1 MKKVISML
9 LVFVLVIGLLVGCGG
24 GESSD
29 SDSDVQSANGIIS
42 KADVVYVK
50 DGESVYKIVRPEESK
65 LEETS
70 RASYIFKQMKNN
82 FGVSVKNEADTS
94 DGTDQYEILVGS
106 TNRPESKQALDYLV
120 SKTGGRYDDYII
132 CTIGKKIVINATN
145 AAALEAATKYFVE
158 NYIKAD
164 GVKGGIEYCKAAE
177 GNFTNFTING
187 TDIGKFS
194 FVRPHFNLSY
204 LAQTEMEKLVNIIY
218 EKTGYMLSIEEDT
231 YTEAGEYEI
240 IVGNNNREG
249 VKNITDYDLYDIT
262 VKGNKIYL
270 NGGSAHATA
279 MAVSEF
285 AKILE
290 KGSVTDADSV
300 SGSYETA
307 MANYDR
313 STTYYPVYYDN
324 FDGDTIDTTKWR
336 LMKGTEFGRDG
347 QNGKFSGVTDDP
359 DYVFQR
365 DGKFWIYGHEDD
377 KGYWG
382 GTLTNMNTMA
392 FQYGFVE
399 HSVIC
404 PDGDGFWSLLWFSST
419 GDGTNQYYRA
429 EIDLNECFGNGR
441 ATQANCHKWPTSIGS
456 SMGLEHES
464 LDGKQYGNAKKYWC
478 PDEKTWADDFHTFG
492 FLWDETQM
500 TFTAD
505 GKIWFSYDITTTEYD
520 IDAFVNTYLF
530 MKLSFSVGRLN
541 NNLLVNNLTEEEW
554 LHSSVL
560 ICDWLYLYQLDNGK
574 QTLLLK

>member
-347 QNGKFSGVTDDP
+347 QNGKFSGMTDDP

>member
-1 MKKVISML
+1 MKKLIAVLMV
-9 LVFVLVIGLLVGCGG
+9 VFVVLGLMAGCGG
-24 GESSD
+24 DESSD
-29 SDSDVQSANGIIS
+29 TGSDVQATNGIIS
-42 KADVVYVK
+42 KADVVYVN
-50 DGESVYKIVRPEESK
+50 DGESVYKIIRPEDAK
-65 LEETS
+65 LDETN
-70 RASYIFKQMKNN
+70 RAGYIFKQMKNIL
-82 FGVSVKNEADTS
+82 GVTVKNETDNS
-94 DGTDQYEILVGS
+94 NGTDQYEILVGH

-120 SKTGGRYDDYII
+120 SKTGGRYDDFIV
-132 CTIGKKIVINATN
+132 CTIGKKIVINATGS
-145 AAALEAATKYFVE
+145 AALEAATKYFVD
-158 NYIKAD
+158 NYIKID
-164 GVKGGIEYCKAAE
+164 GIKGGIEYCKAAE
-177 GNFTNFTING
+177 GNFANYTING
-187 TDIGKFS
+187 TDISKFR

-204 LAQTEMEKLVNIIY
+204 LAQTEMEKLVNTIC
-218 EKTGYMLSIEEDT
+218 EKTGYMLTIEEDA
-231 YTEAGEYEI
+231 YTEAGDYEI
-240 IVGNNNREG
+240 IVGNNNRPG
-249 VKNITDYDLYDIT
+249 IKAIANYDEYDIT
-262 VKGNKIYL
+262 IKGNKIYL

-300 SGSYETA
+300 SGSYEAA

-336 LMKGTEFGRDG
+336 LMKGKEFGRDG
-347 QNGKFSGVTDDP
+347 QNGKFSGMTDDP
-359 DYVFQR
+359 NFVYQR
-365 DGKFWIYGHEDD
+365 DGKFWIYGHENDE
-377 KGYWG
+377 GYWG
-382 GTLTNMNTMA
+382 GTLTNNTTMA

-441 ATQANCHKWPTSIGS
+441 ATQANCHKWPTGLGTAN
-456 SMGLEHES
+456 GLEHES

-554 LHSSVL
+554 RNTSKLV
-560 ICDWLYLYQLDNGK
+560 CDWLYLYQLDNGK